1 MKISIVIPVMN
12 EAGNIELLFGRII
25 DVVSSLPQHEYE
37 IVFVDDGSTDDTLL
51 NIKRIHASQKEQT
64 FVCVRCVSFSR
75 NFGHQKALKAGLD
88 VSTGDCVICLD
99 GDLQHPP
106 ELIPTLI
113 KTYESEQCDIV
124 YTIREKDPK
133 LSFFKNFTS
142 SAFYKLLNN
151 MSNLNLEEGSADFRL
166 ISRKVCDV
174 LKNLPE
180 QSIFFRGMINWVGF
194 SKIGIPYKP
203 EKREWGKSKYSVKKM
218 FQFALSGITS
228 FSEKPLQASFG
239 AAIFFLFAGIFFVVV
254 DFVKFFHDEKF
265 FLLLVFAFMSL
276 IASIILMAIGV
287 IGIYLGNLFFEVKKR
302 PAYIIK
308 EQF

>member
-1 MKISIVIPVMN
+1 MN

-88 VSTGDCVICLD
+88 ISTGDCVICLD

-124 YTIREKDPK
+124 YTIREKDPN